1 MKRLVVFGKNK
12 KATAIVYFILR
23 FSESAPLGRIAFAAS
38 NGKSGMLQ
46 IAWLLQKL
54 GWRYMYYV
62 GGSFYADDEF
72 QPTIYLYGNRVCGAE
87 YQTAKYLLTFDAKQ

>member
-1 MKRLVVFGKNK
+1 
-12 KATAIVYFILR
+12 
-23 FSESAPLGRIAFAAS
+23 
-38 NGKSGMLQ
+38 MLQ